1 MRIVGF
7 KNAQGLRLGVVEGE
21 EVIDLQAV
29 DADLPADLGAVL
41 RKTNGD
47 LKHRATD

>member
-7 KNAQGLRLGVVEGE
+7 KAAQGLRLGVVEGE

-29 DADLPADLGAVL
+29 DPVFRPISARSCA
-41 RKTNGD
+41 
-47 LKHRATD
+47 RATAT